1 MRKSTGQETA
11 CKIVRE
17 AVPQHPVWGSMTQPL
32 SFSFR
37 MSGFLSKENI
47 LSELPKDTEQI
58 RVYSEYLL
66 VASQVLFIRASISS
80 LREAHV
86 FLQWYFGFY

>member
-1 MRKSTGQETA
+1 
-11 CKIVRE
+11 
-17 AVPQHPVWGSMTQPL
+17 
-32 SFSFR
+32 

-80 LREAHV
+80 LRETHV
-86 FLQWYFGFY
+86 LLQWYFGFY

>member
-1 MRKSTGQETA
+1 
-11 CKIVRE
+11 
-17 AVPQHPVWGSMTQPL
+17 MTQPL
-32 SFSFR
+32 SFPFR

-80 LREAHV
+80 LRETHV
-86 FLQWYFGFY
+86 LLQWYFGFY

>member
-1 MRKSTGQETA
+1 
-11 CKIVRE
+11 
-17 AVPQHPVWGSMTQPL
+17 MTQPL

-66 VASQVLFIRASISS
+66 VASQAL
-80 LREAHV
+80 L
-86 FLQWYFGFY
+86 